1 MKKIIEDN
9 YQSIV
14 DRGFIDPL
22 TTRSDF
28 FDKIDEEV
36 QELKDA
42 SFKYDLQNVK
52 EELADV
58 IMVCLNMAKHYDF
71 DIEQQIKNK
80 IEINK
85 QRAKDG
91 R

>member
-14 DRGFIDPL
+14 DRGFICPL

-36 QELKDA
+36 QKLKDA

-58 IMVCLNMAKHYDF
+58 IMVCLNFAKHYDF
-71 DIEQQIKNK
+71 DIEQQIKDK

>member
-36 QELKDA
+36 L
-42 SFKYDLQNVK
+42 
-52 EELADV
+52 
-58 IMVCLNMAKHYDF
+58 IMVCLNFAKHYDF
-71 DIEQQIKNK
+71 DIEQQIKDK

>member
-36 QELKDA
+36 RL
-42 SFKYDLQNVK
+42 
-52 EELADV
+52 
-58 IMVCLNMAKHYDF
+58 
-71 DIEQQIKNK
+71 
-80 IEINK
+80 
-85 QRAKDG
+85 
-91 R
+91 

>member
-36 QELKDA
+36 PIYKMLK
-42 SFKYDLQNVK
+42 
-52 EELADV
+52 
-58 IMVCLNMAKHYDF
+58 
-71 DIEQQIKNK
+71 KN
-80 IEINK
+80 
-85 QRAKDG
+85 
-91 R
+91 